1 MASEQA
7 RKKNVHR
14 VIPVTSVDQASQKEK
29 FDPHPA
35 VKVGGIEF
43 SSGGGM
49 QQAEQKEKDRD
60 LQRDKQSSHVDQ
72 GIRGEGPGDIKFASH
87 GQEQEGPV
95 SKLNTKMQ
103 NQVGEEGRVHGCWN
117 LEVLMNDNINETS

>member
-72 GIRGEGPGDIKFASH
+72 GESERRRAKF
-87 GQEQEGPV
+87 
-95 SKLNTKMQ
+95 
-103 NQVGEEGRVHGCWN
+103 VHG
-117 LEVLMNDNINETS
+117 